1 MTCNRRLN
9 VNTLSKCAKY
19 ERNLLKYMNEEISL
33 QTIRLILSA
42 FDP

>member
-19 ERNLLKYMNEEISL
+19 EVQRNLLKYMNEEISL
-33 QTIRLILSA
+33 
-42 FDP
+42 